1 MTVMVCIDDNG
12 GTMFNHRRQSRDS
25 VLRTEM
31 LRCTDGK
38 QLKLSPASAKQ
49 FTPEEQPQLDIREN
63 FLETA
68 EPGDFCFVEGS
79 PLLPVEEKIQQLILF
94 RWNRVYPADTHFD
107 IPLDEHGWKLT
118 ATRDFAGSSH
128 EKITQEVYTR

>member
-1 MTVMVCIDDNG
+1 MIVMVCVDDKG

-31 LRCTDGK
+31 LRIAEGK
-38 QLKLSPASAKQ
+38 KLKLSPASAKQ
-49 FTPEEQPQLDIREN
+49 FTPEEQPLLEIGED
-63 FLETA
+63 FLTTA
-68 EPGDFCFVEGS
+68 EPGDFCFVEGA

-94 RWNRVYPADTHFD
+94 RWNRVYPADTHLD
-107 IPLDEHGWKLT
+107 IPLAEHGWTLT
-118 ATRDFAGSSH
+118 ETRDFAGSSH